1 VGEPRARRNHL
12 EKKQTMTQHGKKY
25 LESAQKVNSRKEYT
39 LDEAVKLVQEASFVK
54 FNETVEL
61 HARLGIDPRQSD
73 QQVRTTVLLPAGL
86 GKTVRILVF
95 AEGEAARIAESAGAD
110 YVAGDEMIA
119 KIKNEEWTEFDVSI
133 AVPEMMRKVGGL
145 GKVLG
150 RKGLMPNPKAGT
162 VVNPDDVPRAISEA
176 RAGRVEFRND
186 KTGNVHIP
194 LGKIRFTEAQL
205 MENLLAVVDAIKR
218 AKPSGVKGTYVKR
231 MVLTSTMGPGIRLDI
246 NAAMSYSKEV
256 A

>member
-1 VGEPRARRNHL
+1 MA
-12 EKKQTMTQHGKKY
+12 QHGKKY
-25 LESAQKVNSRKEYT
+25 LEAVKKIDPKRDYSLA
-39 LDEAVKLVQEASFVK
+39 DAVKLLKETSYVK

-61 HARLGIDPRQSD
+61 HARLGIDPRHSD

-95 AEGEAARIAESAGAD
+95 AEGEAARAAEAAGAD
-110 YVAGDEMIA
+110 FVAGDEMIA
-119 KIKNEEWTEFDVSI
+119 KIRNEEWTEFDVAIS
-133 AVPEMMRKVGGL
+133 VPDMMRKVGGL

-162 VVNPDDVPRAISEA
+162 VVNPEDLDRSVNEA

-194 LGKIRFTEAQL
+194 LGKIQFTEDQL
-205 MENLLAVVDAIKR
+205 MSNLVAVLDALRR
-218 AKPSGVKGTYVKR
+218 AKPATSKGAYVKR
-231 MVLTSTMGPGIRLDI
+231 IVLTSTMGPGIRLDA
-246 NAAMSYSKEV
+246 NVAMSVGATE

>member
-1 VGEPRARRNHL
+1 MA
-12 EKKQTMTQHGKKY
+12 KHGKKY
-25 LESAQKVNSRKEYT
+25 LAAAQKVNPRKEYT
-39 LDEAVKLVQEASFVK
+39 LDEAVKLVKEASFVN

-95 AEGEAARIAESAGAD
+95 AEGEAARAAEAAGAD

-162 VVNPDDVPRAISEA
+162 VVNADDLPRAISEA

-194 LGKIRFTEAQL
+194 LGKIQFTEAQL
-205 MENLLAVVDAIKR
+205 MENLTAVVDALRR
-218 AKPSGVKGTYVKR
+218 AKPSTSKGIYVKR
-231 MVLTSTMGPGIRLDI
+231 IVLTSTMGPSIRLDA
-246 NAAMSYSKEV
+246 NAALSYGHE
-256 A
+256 AA

>member
-1 VGEPRARRNHL
+1 MA
-12 EKKQTMTQHGKKY
+12 KHGKKY
-25 LESAQKVNSRKEYT
+25 LEAAKKVNPRKEYT
-39 LDEAVKLVQEASFVK
+39 LEEAVKLVKETSFVN

-61 HARLGIDPRQSD
+61 HARLGIDPRQSE

-95 AEGEAARIAESAGAD
+95 AEGEAARTAEAAGAD

-119 KIKNEEWTEFDVSI
+119 KIRSEEWTDFDVSI
-133 AVPEMMRKVGGL
+133 AVPEMMRKVGSL

-162 VVNPDDVPRAISEA
+162 VVNAEDLPRAISEA

-194 LGKIRFTEAQL
+194 LGKIQFTEDQL
-205 MENLLAVVDAIKR
+205 MDNLLSVLDGLKR
-218 AKPSGVKGTYVKR
+218 AKPASSKGIYVKR
-231 MVLTSTMGPGIRLDI
+231 MVLTSTMGPGIRLDP
-246 NAAMSYSKEV
+246 NAALSYSREV